1 MTDRDVLE
9 LLNEIDNGYKPT
21 EDEKNKLSIIKRI
34 VWQEIEKIPES
45 IGNLNSLEILDLS
58 STQLI
63 VLPESIGNLS
73 SLQRLNLRSTQ
84 LRKLPESIGNLNS
97 LQSLDLGYTQL
108 SELPE
113 SIVNLHSLQSLY
125 LSGTQLR
132 ELPESIGNLN
142 SLQSLDLSSTQ
153 LSELPESIANLT
165 SLYVLV
171 LEDMTLV
178 ELPEEI
184 FSLKIEYTNKRY
196 SFLKEIKSSI
206 YIHGLK
212 LQKQP
217 VSLFYQPRELIQKYY
232 DSEKAELKES
242 KVIFMGDGGAGKSY
256 TIQRIMNNGRL
267 LKNDTDVTHDI
278 SIEHWDNSE
287 SIVDYD
293 GTIDFWDFGGQDIYL
308 SMHRCFLTD
317 RCCYV
322 IVLCNRQYG
331 SHRGLM
337 RQARYWLKNIA
348 PFANDSPILIAI
360 NTWSGQPKDGL
371 SLTQLK
377 SEFAN
382 LNIVDQIVYDAHDSA
397 CEEFNRL
404 TSKICKIAQK
414 NYSYGLK
421 FPVSWNNIKTRVL
434 NEYSEE
440 NCISES
446 EYFRI
451 CKEEMTEHDGYY
463 EEEIAR
469 WLLNWFNDLGYCFNY
484 HGIDEKTDG
493 EEYQVLK
500 PQWVIRA
507 MYKIINYKISRHSDA
522 VMPQTEMLSEGLAKS
537 KRFSEGRI
545 SKTEIIDLLTEG
557 QKDGGSY
564 TEDEAEYI
572 IRILRKFKLAYLL
585 VDPESEEL
593 FIPALCSDLRPEL
606 FDEIDASQKQKISY
620 LVRFKYLPE
629 TVIQHLMIKCYQNG
643 RRLQKVWKNGFHIK
657 AKQGRIIVEMLNDT
671 EIKMTYYESEK
682 DYDCYGL
689 HEMRTWL
696 AEVYQEIGIENSRD
710 FIIVQEKSLD
720 SYISVKALVNA
731 YIENPTLEVFY
742 TQDNDIY
749 KGHSVDT
756 LLRGLYGSNYK
767 EIIDKEVERLKEA
780 DSKKEDVAPEVLSK
794 KFTYTYIAEIIEGRF
809 RTQFTDP
816 PENEKYVQEQL
827 RKFLDAQ
834 GYRKG
839 IDYERESGRVMFAGK
854 EYIPDFVLKHSNSVI
869 EVKILKDKGHKSR
882 MIEEM
887 NADYSAYTKEY
898 DSIIYLV
905 YDLGIIP
912 DVQVLK
918 RDFEAKGNVKVI
930 VIKH

>member
-1 MTDRDVLE
+1 
-9 LLNEIDNGYKPT
+9 
-21 EDEKNKLSIIKRI
+21 
-34 VWQEIEKIPES
+34 
-45 IGNLNSLEILDLS
+45 
-58 STQLI
+58 
-63 VLPESIGNLS
+63 
-73 SLQRLNLRSTQ
+73 
-84 LRKLPESIGNLNS
+84 
-97 LQSLDLGYTQL
+97 
-108 SELPE
+108 
-113 SIVNLHSLQSLY
+113 
-125 LSGTQLR
+125 
-132 ELPESIGNLN
+132 
-142 SLQSLDLSSTQ
+142 
-153 LSELPESIANLT
+153 
-165 SLYVLV
+165 
-171 LEDMTLV
+171 
-178 ELPEEI
+178 
-184 FSLKIEYTNKRY
+184 
-196 SFLKEIKSSI
+196 
-206 YIHGLK
+206 
-212 LQKQP
+212 
-217 VSLFYQPRELIQKYY
+217 
-232 DSEKAELKES
+232 
-242 KVIFMGDGGAGKSY
+242 MGDGGAGKSY

-382 LNIVDQIVYDAHDSA
+382 LNIVDQIVYDAHDSD

-606 FDEIDASQKQKISY
+606 FDKIDASQKQKISY

>member
-1 MTDRDVLE
+1 MTSREVLE

-21 EDEKNKLSIIKRI
+21 EDEKNELSIIKLI
-34 VWQEIEKIPES
+34 IWHGIEKIPES
-45 IGNLNSLEILDLS
+45 IC
-58 STQLI
+58 
-63 VLPESIGNLS
+63 
-73 SLQRLNLRSTQ
+73 
-84 LRKLPESIGNLNS
+84 NLNS
-97 LQSLDLGYTQL
+97 LQSLYLNFARLSELPESICNLNSLQSLILSSTHL

-113 SIVNLHSLQSLY
+113 SIVDLNNLQSLNLNFTR
-125 LSGTQLR
+125 LS
-132 ELPESIGNLN
+132 ELPESIVDLN
-142 SLQSLDLSSTQ
+142 SLQSLKLKSTQ
-153 LSELPESIANLT
+153 LSELPESIGHLNSLQRLDLSHTQLSDLPESIGNLT

-171 LEDMTLV
+171 LEDITLV
-178 ELPEEI
+178 ELPEELL
-184 FSLKIEYTNKRY
+184 SLKTEYKNERDSLLLEKPG
-196 SFLKEIKSSI
+196 I

-232 DSEKAELKES
+232 DSEKVELKES

-287 SIVDYD
+287 RFVDYD

-331 SHRGLM
+331 SYRGLM
-337 RQARYWLKNIA
+337 RQARYWLKNIS

-440 NCISES
+440 NFISES

-451 CKEEMTEHDGYY
+451 CKKEMTEHDGYY

-537 KRFSEGRI
+537 KRFSEGRV

-585 VDPESEEL
+585 VDQESEEL

-671 EIKMTYYESEK
+671 EIKMTYYESDK

-731 YIENPTLEVFY
+731 YIENPTIEVFY

-794 KFTYTYIAEIIEGRF
+794 QFTYTYIAEIIEGRF

-816 PENEKYVQEQL
+816 PEKEKYVQEQL

-839 IDYERESGRVMFAGK
+839 IDYERESGRVMFAGR
-854 EYIPDFVLKHSNSVI
+854 EYVPDFVLKHSNSVI
-869 EVKILKDKGHKSR
+869 EVKFLKDKGHKSK

-887 NADYSAYTKEY
+887 NTDYSAYTKEY
-898 DSIIYLV
+898 DSIIYLI
-905 YDLGIIP
+905 YDLGIIS
-912 DVQVLK
+912 DVQEIK